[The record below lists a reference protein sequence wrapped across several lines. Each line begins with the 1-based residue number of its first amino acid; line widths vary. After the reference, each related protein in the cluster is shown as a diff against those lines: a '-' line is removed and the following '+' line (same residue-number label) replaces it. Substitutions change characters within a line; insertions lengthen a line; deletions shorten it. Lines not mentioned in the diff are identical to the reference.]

1 MCGSHVW
8 KRATRPLAFDL
19 DFDFAR
25 VERTLLSV
33 AFDFGRFVSGY
44 AFRHTASPALPWKSG
59 ASAPRKV
66 HKSMRASAPEGTP
79 PRFMVEACRPTHH
92 TPAPEGRHT
101 LAPDVSPG

>member
-25 VERTLLSV
+25 VERTLMSA

-44 AFRHTASPALPWKSG
+44 AFRHTASPVLSWKSG
-59 ASAPRKV
+59 ASAPRKP
-66 HKSMRASAPEGTP
+66 HKSRRASAPEPAP
-79 PRFMVEACRPTHH
+79 PRFMEEARGTHHH
-92 TPAPEGRHT
+92 TPARRAACSRPE
-101 LAPDVSPG
+101 PG